1 MADANYHL
9 GDIPDG
15 LQIFEER
22 LDVAG
27 VSYRKDEAAQFIRGK
42 GLWLEFER
50 DAGNPHDKNA
60 AIPKYAPYRRA
71 RMP

>member
-27 VSYRKDEAAQFIRGK
+27 VSYR
-42 GLWLEFER
+42 
-50 DAGNPHDKNA
+50 
-60 AIPKYAPYRRA
+60 
-71 RMP
+71 